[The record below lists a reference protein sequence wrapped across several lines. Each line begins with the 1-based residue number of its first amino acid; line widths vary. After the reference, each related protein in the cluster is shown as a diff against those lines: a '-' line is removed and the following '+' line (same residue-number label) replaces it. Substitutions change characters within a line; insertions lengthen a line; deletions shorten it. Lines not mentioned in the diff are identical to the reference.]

1 METVKIISQTDAK
14 GRLIIDLPTSYKE
27 SYIDVVMVLNP
38 VKKKMS
44 QRKYDFSDIAGKLE
58 WSGDSLSIQRSL
70 RDEW

>member
-1 METVKIISQTDAK
+1 METMKISSQTDAK

-58 WSGDSLSIQRSL
+58 WYDTSGKGRGKQTETL
-70 RDEW
+70 